1 MKRTRGAVL
10 FCLLIFSVA
19 VTGETLPTLR
29 FSLPPVMEA
38 LPIAFA
44 EEWGLFES
52 HGISVELVGFS
63 DIDERSAALHTGNLD
78 GLMSD
83 VTHAILDASTG
94 LGLVV
99 TAAARSRPQTGSIA
113 LGLLSPASFRIGTF
127 SDLLASNQLIG
138 ILYRSDYEFMLDR
151 LVGSAPDGDE
161 RSARYSEFTDMLQLA
176 TMLGAQWLGS
186 AVLPEP
192 YVSYIA
198 TYVPPGGEPLELILL
213 SDFEDLVLPPSVVLF
228 RQSVVDNYPEVVE
241 AFHAAYSEAIV
252 RLNQTSREE
261 LVETGLDIAVSL
273 FFQAANTDLIG
284 QDVLDALPIPTF
296 EPLSTLESGEYDRIA
311 RWVASKGY
319 IYGNSPRH
327 DEFVD
332 WQFLP

>member
-1 MKRTRGAVL
+1 MRRTRSAVL
-10 FCLLIFSVA
+10 FCLLIFAVA
-19 VTGETLPTLR
+19 VTGETLPILR

-63 DIDERSAALHTGNLD
+63 DIDERSAALHTGNID

-83 VTHAILDASTG
+83 VTHAILDSSTG
-94 LGLVV
+94 LGLVL
-99 TAAARSRPQTGSIA
+99 TAAARSRPQTGSVA
-113 LGLLSPASFRIGTF
+113 LGLLSPASFRIDTF
-127 SDLLASNQLIG
+127 PELLASNQLIG
-138 ILYRSDYEFMLDR
+138 ILHRSDYEFMLD
-151 LVGSAPDGDE
+151 LLIENTPEGDE
-161 RSARYSEFTDMLQLA
+161 RSAKFGQFTDMLQMA
-176 TMLGAQWLGS
+176 TMLAAQWLGS

-198 TYVPPGGEPLELILL
+198 TYVPPGGEPLELNLL

-228 RQSVVDNYPEVVE
+228 RQSFVDKYPEAVQ

-252 RLNQTSREE
+252 RLNQTSRDE
-261 LVETGLDIAVSL
+261 LVETGLEVAVSL
-273 FFQAANTDLIG
+273 FFQAANTELIG

-296 EPLSTLESGEYDRIA
+296 EPLSTLEFDEYDRIA
-311 RWVASKGY
+311 RWVLTKGY
-319 IYGNSPRH
+319 LYSNSLDY

-332 WQFLP
+332 WRFLP

>member
-1 MKRTRGAVL
+1 
-10 FCLLIFSVA
+10 
-19 VTGETLPTLR
+19 
-29 FSLPPVMEA
+29 MEA
-38 LPIAFA
+38 LPVAFA
-44 EEWGLFES
+44 EEWGLFEA

-99 TAAARSRPQTGSIA
+99 TAAARSRPQTGSVA
-113 LGLLSPASFRIGTF
+113 LGLLSPASFRIDTF
-127 SDLLASNQLIG
+127 PDLLASNQLIG

-151 LVGSAPDGDE
+151 LIESTPNGDE
-161 RSARYSEFTDMLQLA
+161 RNANFSKFTDMLQLA
-176 TMLGAQWLGS
+176 TMLAAQWLGS

-198 TYVPPGGEPLELILL
+198 TYVPPGGEPLKLILL

-228 RQSVVDNYPEVVE
+228 RRSFVDNYPEVVK

-252 RLNQTSREE
+252 RLNQTSRSE
-261 LVETGLDIAVSL
+261 LVDTGLDIAVSL
-273 FFQAANTDLIG
+273 FFRAANIELIG
-284 QDVLDALPIPTF
+284 QEVLDALPIPTF
-296 EPLSTLESGEYDRIA
+296 EPLSTLEPDEYDRIA
-311 RWVASKGY
+311 RWVLSKGY
-319 IYGNSPRH
+319 VYGNSP
-327 DEFVD
+327 DYEEFAN
-332 WQFLP
+332 WEFLQ

>member
-1 MKRTRGAVL
+1 MRRTRGAVL
-10 FCLLIFSVA
+10 FCLLIFSVIVA
-19 VTGETLPTLR
+19 GETPPRLR

-63 DIDERSAALHTGNLD
+63 DIDERSAALQTGNLD

-83 VTHAILDASTG
+83 VTHAILDSSTG

-99 TAAARSRPQTGSIA
+99 TAAARSRPQTGSVA
-113 LGLLSPASFRIGTF
+113 LGLLSPASYRIDTF
-127 SDLLASNQLIG
+127 PDLLASNQLIG
-138 ILYRSDYEFMLDR
+138 ILHRSDYEFMLDS
-151 LVGSAPDGDE
+151 LIKNTPEGDE
-161 RSARYSEFTDMLQLA
+161 RSAKFGQFTDMLQLA

-192 YVSYIA
+192 YISYIA
-198 TYVPPGGEPLELILL
+198 TYVPPGGEPLKLILL

-228 RQSVVDNYPEVVE
+228 RQSFVDNYPETVE
-241 AFHAAYSEAIV
+241 AFHAAVSEAIV
-252 RLNQTSREE
+252 RLNQTSRDE
-261 LVETGLDIAVSL
+261 LVETGLEVAVSL
-273 FFQAANTDLIG
+273 FFQAANIELIG

-296 EPLSTLESGEYDRIA
+296 EPLSTLESDEYDRIA
-311 RWVASKGY
+311 RWVLTKGY
-319 IYGNSPRH
+319 LYRNSLDY

-332 WQFLP
+332 WRFLP

>member
-1 MKRTRGAVL
+1 MRRTRGAVL

-19 VTGETLPTLR
+19 VVGETLPTLR

-38 LPIAFA
+38 LPVAFA

-52 HGISVELVGFS
+52 HGISVKLVGFS

-94 LGLVV
+94 LGLVI
-99 TAAARSRPQTGSIA
+99 TAAARSRPQSGSVA
-113 LGLLSPASFRIGTF
+113 LGLLSPASFRIDTF

-138 ILYRSDYEFMLDR
+138 ILHRSDYEFILDR
-151 LVGSAPDGDE
+151 LIENTPGGDE
-161 RSARYSEFTDMLQLA
+161 RSAKFGQFTDMLQLA
-176 TMLGAQWLGS
+176 AMLGAQWLGS

-198 TYVPPGGEPLELILL
+198 AYAPPGGEPVKLVLL
-213 SDFEDLVLPPSVVLF
+213 SDFEDLVLPPCVVLF
-228 RQSVVDNYPEVVE
+228 RQSFVDNYPEVVE
-241 AFHAAYSEAIV
+241 AFHAAVSEAIV
-252 RLNQTSREE
+252 RLNQTSRNE
-261 LVETGLDIAVSL
+261 LMETGLEVAVSL
-273 FFQAANTDLIG
+273 FFQAADVELIG

-296 EPLSTLESGEYDRIA
+296 EPLSTLELGEYDRIA
-311 RWVASKGY
+311 RWVLTKGY
-319 IYGNSPRH
+319 LYGNSPDY